1 MSFSLRRA
9 SISSMATVDDVLSS
23 DDPLGAQAPAPTS
36 TASNETGGSTATPW
50 SALIPS
56 RVQKATVD
64 DVAAGLVVFE
74 LFAAGKRTLALR
86 PGALD
91 VVGDRPQRDSSTIPP
106 TLQGVLRKELVP
118 SILSAIEHD
127 VDAGLIRLRFT
138 RKDLPPRTIVVETDG
153 RAPRWV
159 LVAGRDD
166 EPGAPDGAR
175 ILVAEPNARP
185 DDGRDTRRGRPYEPP
200 RRKPAPPTT
209 LAALPSSP
217 SAPRVDPQL
226 AQLRQRVRSEHDRLK
241 RLQKALRADVDKHG
255 EPTAIEQQGELLKI
269 VMGRLPRGAKTA
281 DVVDYE
287 GNSHTITLDPSKDAK
302 GNLASIFAR
311 ARRARAARTHVAPR
325 LDDITAR
332 AAVVAAL
339 RARLNSDDAG
349 TAQAMIDA
357 AELLRA
363 PDAGASARRR
373 AATAGTRQPWRA
385 FKVSDNVVVR
395 VGRGAK
401 DNDALVKS
409 AKGNDLWLHAR
420 DRTGA
425 HAIIPSTGAVIADD
439 VLLDAAHLAAWFSQG
454 RNERHV
460 DIQHTRVKHLK
471 KPGAGAPAGLFLVA
485 NETVVHLR
493 VDDERVKRLLA
504 AEVATS

>member
-1 MSFSLRRA
+1 MSR
-9 SISSMATVDDVLSS
+9 MATADNVLSL
-23 DDPLGAQAPAPTS
+23 DGPADAQAPAPTS
-36 TASNETGGSTATPW
+36 NVTAHLTSQWAS
-50 SALIPS
+50 LIPS

-64 DVAAGLVVFE
+64 DLAAGLVVFE

-91 VVGDRPQRDSSTIPP
+91 VVGDRPQRDSGTVPP

-138 RKDLPPRTIVVETDG
+138 RKDLPPRTIVIETDG

-166 EPGAPDGAR
+166 DAEAH
-175 ILVAEPNARP
+175 ILVAEPHARP

-209 LAALPSSP
+209 SAALPSSP
-217 SAPRVDPQL
+217 STPRVDPQL
-226 AQLRQRVRSEHDRLK
+226 AQLRQRVKSEHERLK

-255 EPTAIEQQGELLKI
+255 EPSVLEQQGELLKI
-269 VMGRLPRGAKTA
+269 VMGRLPRGTKTA

-287 GNSHTITLDPSKDAK
+287 GNSHTITLDPAKDAK

-325 LDDITAR
+325 LDDISAR

-339 RARLNSDDAG
+339 RERLNKDDAG
-349 TAQAMIDA
+349 TQQAMIDA
-357 AELLRA
+357 ADMLRA

-373 AATAGTRQPWRA
+373 AATSGTRQPWRA
-385 FKVSDNVVVR
+385 FKVSDDVIVR

-409 AKGNDLWLHAR
+409 ARGNDLWLHAR

-425 HAIIPSTGAVIADD
+425 HAIIPSTGAVIPDD

-504 AEVATS
+504 AEVAVD

>member
-1 MSFSLRRA
+1 
-9 SISSMATVDDVLSS
+9 MATDVRSP

-36 TASNETGGSTATPW
+36 NASGETGSP
-50 SALIPS
+50 SAAPTGVWASLIPS

-74 LFAAGKRTLALR
+74 LFAAGKRTLAMR

-91 VVGDRPQRDSSTIPP
+91 VVGDRPQRDPGTIPP
-106 TLQGVLRKELVP
+106 TVQGVLRKELVP
-118 SILSAIEHD
+118 SILSAIDHD

-138 RKDLPPRTIVVETDG
+138 RKDLPPRTIVIETDG

-159 LVAGRDD
+159 LIAGRDD
-166 EPGAPDGAR
+166 DVENRILIAEPG
-175 ILVAEPNARP
+175 VRP

-200 RRKPAPPTT
+200 RRKPAPP
-209 LAALPSSP
+209 LALSSLTSTSP
-217 SAPRVDPQL
+217 AAARVDPHL
-226 AQLRQRVRSEHDRLK
+226 AQLRQRIKSEHERLK

-255 EPTAIEQQGELLKI
+255 DPTAIEQQGELLKI

-287 GNSHTITLDPSKDAK
+287 GNSHTITLDPAKDAR
-302 GNLASIFAR
+302 GNLASLFAR

-325 LDDITAR
+325 LDEISAR
-332 AAVVAAL
+332 AVVVGAL
-339 RARLNSDDAG
+339 RERLNKDPADVG
-349 TAQAMIDA
+349 MA
-357 AELLRA
+357 AAIVDVEALLRA

-373 AATAGTRQPWRA
+373 AATSGTRQPWRA
-385 FKVSDNVVVR
+385 FTVSDNVVVR

-409 AKGNDLWLHAR
+409 AKGNDVWLHAR

-425 HAIIPSTGAVIADD
+425 HAIIPSTGAVLKDD

-504 AEVATS
+504 AEVSTS